1 MTDESGAGVAAHGEK
16 RGHNSKGGG
25 FALDSALDDTSV
37 GLPRCVCLSAC
48 MSVYHINKCG
58 CVYVCMYVC
67 VYVCVCVCVSID
79 IDTCIY
85 MWIYLHTYIHRY
97 TYIIHTH
104 IKQVAPTLH
113 LADMEQSHKTTRE
126 PDDQTVTRATHDR
139 SVRQHVRVCM
149 CICIDIC
156 MYICIYT

>member
-1 MTDESGAGVAAHGEK
+1 MTGDDESGAGVAAHGEK

-25 FALDSALDDTSV
+25 FALDSALDDTSVGIYVTKMQICILYICICNSALDDTSV

-104 IKQVAPTLH
+104 THTHTHTHQAGSAHAPPSRHGTVAQDH
-113 LADMEQSHKTTRE
+113 QGA
-126 PDDQTVTRATHDR
+126 
-139 SVRQHVRVCM
+139 
-149 CICIDIC
+149 
-156 MYICIYT
+156 